1 MSNIYS
7 NNKELPQSEK
17 LSTPLTNWRG
27 RERAS
32 FKEGQGESLFII
44 KVGGAVVEDEAQLRQ
59 LLSDFRNIEGRKILV
74 HGGGRRATAIAGKL
88 GIETKMVNGRRVT
101 DAEMLEVVTM
111 VYGGLVNKTIVARLQ
126 ALGIDA
132 AGLTGADMDCIRSH
146 RRPPVSI
153 SGQDGA
159 TLDYGFV
166 GDVDSVSSAKIA
178 HFIEAGI
185 TPVVA
190 PLTHNGQGQMLN
202 TNADT
207 IAAEVA
213 KGMAAEG
220 YDVTLVYCFEKA
232 GVLANADDETS
243 VIPLITSDSF
253 RQLVA
258 DGTISGGMLPKI
270 ENALA
275 AIHAGVSR
283 VLITHST
290 DLTASHGTRIVE
302 K

>member
-1 MSNIYS
+1 M
-7 NNKELPQSEK
+7 NKTEK
-17 LSTPLTNWRG
+17 LSTPLPNERG
-27 RERAS
+27 RERFS

-74 HGGGRRATAIAGKL
+74 HGGGRRATAIAAKL

-153 SGQDGA
+153 SGQEGA
-159 TLDYGFV
+159 LDYGFV
-166 GDVDSVSSAKIA
+166 GDVDSVSAAKIA

-190 PLTHNGQGQMLN
+190 PLTHDGQGQMLN

-275 AIHAGVSR
+275 ATHAGVSR
-283 VLITHST
+283 VLITRST
-290 DLTASHGTRIVE
+290 DLTARHGTVV
-302 K
+302 KA

>member
-1 MSNIYS
+1 M
-7 NNKELPQSEK
+7 NKTEK
-17 LSTPLTNWRG
+17 LSTPLPNE
-27 RERAS
+27 RERVS
-32 FKEGQGESLFII
+32 FKEGQGESLYII

-74 HGGGRRATAIAGKL
+74 HGGGRRATAIAAKL

-153 SGQDGA
+153 SGQEG

-166 GDVDSVSSAKIA
+166 GDVDSVSAAKIA

-275 AIHAGVSR
+275 ATHAGVSR

-290 DLTASHGTRIVE
+290 DLTANHGTVV
-302 K
+302 KA